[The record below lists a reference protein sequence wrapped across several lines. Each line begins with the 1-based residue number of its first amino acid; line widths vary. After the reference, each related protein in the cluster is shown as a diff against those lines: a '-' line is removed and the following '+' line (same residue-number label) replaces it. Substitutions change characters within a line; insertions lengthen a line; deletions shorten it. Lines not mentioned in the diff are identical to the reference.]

1 MIKQAF
7 FGALVLAL
15 FAPVALAQAHASLAS
30 ARQLGRLAD
39 GATVTF
45 VRAGSG
51 DWGVNISAGS
61 SVFLSQQE
69 PAQIEVYQSDEH
81 VRDFASG
88 YQSLQEENGG
98 VVATAKIA
106 CDDDT
111 TFEVEDR
118 WKIADDTLSIRR
130 RVRVTSGNDKAGFSS
145 AIRLSTPPEIKW
157 PDASYFAPG
166 LLYGDPAYD
175 GDASPG
181 GELNYRA
188 KRFEFREDQ
197 LSAPLFAISFPDKR
211 WVAILDEAPRG
222 ETTWAEA
229 TAGYTKAVIDER
241 VQFGAL
247 GAHELPAGG
256 VEFGFWFPGTVRE
269 FTRGSETPP
278 SDVMRRRYHPV
289 KTGFTQSYEVVFRFG
304 KSDSFLGMERDAWR
318 WAWQALKPP
327 VMHPDMEVV
336 RRVLTDHLDDHVLKV
351 NGLAGVPFLFDAVT
365 GNPGS
370 YRNWNRYRNSFPT
383 PPRHPANTPVTAH
396 ELSPE
401 KSAELADWARAFG
414 IHVDPGANELE
425 QWPKVIMGF
434 VSKGVEAADQL
445 LIEGDRDPSPRG
457 QKMRRDGLAIIDTFV
472 RMVPLSP
479 PAGEGFNLWGGKADS
494 WAGDTVTLRGPSE
507 GTRTLLDAYRRE
519 KKMGRDHPEWL
530 AWCRQFGDWLLTQQ
544 RKDGSFPRSWHG
556 GTGEVLE
563 TSGTS
568 TYNPVPMLVKL
579 SQETSQTRYLEAA
592 IRAADYVW
600 TEYGSRG
607 VFVGGATDNPN
618 ITDKEAGM
626 LSLNAFLDLYETTR
640 NPEWLRRA
648 KAAGNYAET
657 YIWIWNVPM
666 PLDAIDSDL
675 NWKRGVSTVGVQG
688 ITARAVGGV
697 DEYLDWAVPDYAR
710 LYKYTRDEHYLDVAR
725 ILLLDT
731 KSMLALPGRTYDLLG
746 SGWQQEHWGMSTNRG
761 FGTHRS
767 WLPWVSVNH
776 LHGITA
782 LQEFDLALYRRLASG
797 N

>member
-1 MIKQAF
+1 
-7 FGALVLAL
+7 
-15 FAPVALAQAHASLAS
+15 
-30 ARQLGRLAD
+30 
-39 GATVTF
+39 
-45 VRAGSG
+45 
-51 DWGVNISAGS
+51 
-61 SVFLSQQE
+61 
-69 PAQIEVYQSDEH
+69 
-81 VRDFASG
+81 
-88 YQSLQEENGG
+88 
-98 VVATAKIA
+98 
-106 CDDDT
+106 
-111 TFEVEDR
+111 
-118 WKIADDTLSIRR
+118 
-130 RVRVTSGNDKAGFSS
+130 
-145 AIRLSTPPEIKW
+145 
-157 PDASYFAPG
+157 
-166 LLYGDPAYD
+166 
-175 GDASPG
+175 
-181 GELNYRA
+181 
-188 KRFEFREDQ
+188 
-197 LSAPLFAISFPDKR
+197 
-211 WVAILDEAPRG
+211 
-222 ETTWAEA
+222 
-229 TAGYTKAVIDER
+229 
-241 VQFGAL
+241 
-247 GAHELPAGG
+247 
-256 VEFGFWFPGTVRE
+256 
-269 FTRGSETPP
+269 
-278 SDVMRRRYHPV
+278 
-289 KTGFTQSYEVVFRFG
+289 
-304 KSDSFLGMERDAWR
+304 
-318 WAWQALKPP
+318 
-327 VMHPDMEVV
+327 
-336 RRVLTDHLDDHVLKV
+336 
-351 NGLAGVPFLFDAVT
+351 
-365 GNPGS
+365 
-370 YRNWNRYRNSFPT
+370 
-383 PPRHPANTPVTAH
+383 
-396 ELSPE
+396 
-401 KSAELADWARAFG
+401 
-414 IHVDPGANELE
+414 
-425 QWPKVIMGF
+425 MGF